1 MNKRDVML
9 IIVLLGLAG
18 LSYLFFVRN
27 NGEDGNRVIITVDG
41 EHYGTYPLDGDRKIE
56 VQSDSGYNIV
66 VIQDG
71 QVSIKDADCP
81 DRYCVRQGKI
91 SARHESLICL
101 PHKLVVEL
109 ETVEDESEDGLEIDS
124 IAK

>member
-1 MNKRDVML
+1 MNKRDVVL

-27 NGEDGNRVIITVDG
+27 NGGAGNRVIITVDG
-41 EHYGTYPLDGDRKIE
+41 EHYGTYPLDEDREIE

-66 VIQDG
+66 VVQNG
-71 QVSIKDADCP
+71 QVSIEDADCP

-91 SARHESLICL
+91 SGRNESLICL

-109 ETVEDESEDGLEIDS
+109 ETVKEEDEGGLEIDA